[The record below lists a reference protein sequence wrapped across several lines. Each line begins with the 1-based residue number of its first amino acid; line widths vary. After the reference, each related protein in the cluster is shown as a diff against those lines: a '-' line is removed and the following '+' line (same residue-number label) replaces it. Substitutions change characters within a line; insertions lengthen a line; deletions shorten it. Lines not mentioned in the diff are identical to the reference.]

1 MKIKKTRNLY
11 LMFCKA
17 KKSQR
22 NQCFT
27 TKPTREL
34 RNRCFSHLNDSSCV
48 YLCVFSICVF
58 AQVLRNNRSLLQI
71 QVWRPVVR
79 YPQTTKMFDFDTKL
93 ITRSYFQKIDA
104 GGRRQDTIREETHS
118 RENGFGRKASRGYGI
133 RGRRGRTHADTKIN
147 HFIL

>member
-1 MKIKKTRNLY
+1 MKIKKRTNLDPRYRSTKKTPANKSCDYDINPCMKIKKTRNLY

-17 KKSQR
+17 KKSLR
-22 NQCFT
+22 NQFFT

-58 AQVLRNNRSLLQI
+58 AQVLRNNRFLLQI

-79 YPQTTKMFDFDTKL
+79 YPQTAKNVSFDTKL
-93 ITRSYFQKIDA
+93 ITRS
-104 GGRRQDTIREETHS
+104 
-118 RENGFGRKASRGYGI
+118 
-133 RGRRGRTHADTKIN
+133 
-147 HFIL
+147 